1 MTTQRSWMIVRL
13 FPAPNRVSEISTN
26 EANVTGTVML
36 GKLMDMQHVQRE
48 IYGSGERTACAK
60 RLNRLS
66 IRFRISMFCRGK
78 FQNSYIVHSRH
89 GLIYYVPVA
98 GGLSHYFFVAY
109 FLRSRR
115 QVS

>member
-1 MTTQRSWMIVRL
+1 MTIQRSWMIVRL
-13 FPAPNRVSEISTN
+13 LPAPNRVSEISTN

-36 GKLMDMQHVQRE
+36 GKLIDMQHVERE
-48 IYGSGERTACAK
+48 IMVGERTACAK

-66 IRFRISMFCRGK
+66 IRFRILMFLSGK

-89 GLIYYVPVA
+89 
-98 GGLSHYFFVAY
+98 Y